1 MSSSDF
7 AIALGNSDLLFGH
20 AALSEAIHRIGADI
34 DAHYRAAKEAPVFL
48 TVMNGGLILAGHLA
62 LACRTDFLFDYVHA
76 TRYRSGTEGSQLQ
89 WVATPRTALRGR
101 QVLLVDDILDEGKTL
116 AEIRQ
121 WCLDHDA
128 AEVAIAVLCRKD
140 HERCVA
146 GISADFTGVIVPDRY
161 VYGFGMD
168 YQEHGR
174 NLDGIYALR

>member
-7 AIALGNSDLLFGH
+7 RTALGNSDLLFDH
-20 AALSEAIHRIGADI
+20 ASLTTAIQRLGTAI
-34 DAHYRAAKEAPVFL
+34 DGRYPDAKQAPVFL

-62 LACRTDFLFDYVHA
+62 LACRTDFVFDYVHA
-76 TRYRSGTEGSQLQ
+76 TRYRSGTEGAQLQ
-89 WVATPRTALRGR
+89 WVATPRTSLRGR

-116 AEIRQ
+116 KEIRQ
-121 WCLDHDA
+121 WCLDHGA

-140 HERCVA
+140 HDRCVD
-146 GISADFTGVIVPDRY
+146 GIAADFTGVIVPDRY